1 MKKIVVSK
9 SGVAKFV
16 GHAIVPED
24 EHTQWDQAAIKVML
38 ADLDGVTKRAGASS
52 YETLPIHLL
61 QSTMNSIYWKNMATW
76 PGSKQEFNRVFMK
89 TFKGPMTALEVAG
102 RKPDLVGGF
111 GDELR
116 ELQHDLA
123 ERQKQKQERPASPQT
138 LKRFNDLTLPARIR
152 ALNGRRVRLVFNNGK
167 LDMRGRLT
175 LPSDAGDSLTVTSP
189 HSRVSVPVSGVTGA
203 EHRDGMYVLT
213 YDAGTINSDI
223 AAQVD
228 AVINEANDM
237 ERISR
242 VNQGIDHLMAALANT
257 DYAMIKVSDQ
267 DPVEVFNPRVKKD
280 IELSRFVLYS
290 ERGAGTPIP
299 IWVLNLT
306 EEPIE
311 DVAGSRGGEWV
322 IRTGRQ
328 LVVIAPLEKKPE
340 PVAAYV
346 GQSID
351 DKLFPNADNE
361 EF

>member
-16 GHAIVPED
+16 GHAIVPD
-24 EHTQWDQAAIKVML
+24 SEHTQWDQAAIKTML

-102 RKPDLVGGF
+102 RKPDLVG
-111 GDELR
+111 DIKENPAT
-116 ELQHDLA
+116 EV
-123 ERQKQKQERPASPQT
+123 KPQERPASPQT

-152 ALNGRRVRLVFNNGK
+152 ALNGRRVRLVFSNGK

-175 LPSDAGDSLTVTSP
+175 LPSDGGDSLTVTSP

-228 AVINEANDM
+228 SVINEANDM

-280 IELSRFVLYS
+280 TELARFVLYS

-322 IRTGRQ
+322 IRTGKQ